1 MFKMLVAICQKE
13 SAKINGNT
21 FEIVIESLL
30 TEGRWKVCV
39 CMYVCMYIN
48 LYIGIHAHCS
58 RSPYS

>member
-30 TEGRWKVCV
+30 AEGRWKVSTNI
-39 CMYVCMYIN
+39 YT
-48 LYIGIHAHCS
+48 
-58 RSPYS
+58 

>member
-30 TEGRWKVCV
+30 AEGRWKVWV
-39 CMYVCMYIN
+39 CMYVDTP
-48 LYIGIHAHCS
+48 LYWYS
-58 RSPYS
+58 RPLF